1 MDQRFSRTAVI
12 GFAFA
17 FAMPIALAKAEIKTQ
32 TIDYKQGDATLEGYL
47 AYDDTTAA
55 RRPGIIVAHEWG
67 GLTAYEK
74 MRSEMLAK
82 LGFVAFA
89 ADIYGKSVRPA
100 GVPEKMAQSSKYS
113 NDRALLRARMTA
125 ALDMLG
131 RDARVDTG
139 KIAAIGFCFGGT
151 AVLELARSG
160 AEIGGVVTFH
170 GGLSNPSPQDD
181 RNIRGRVLVL
191 HGADDPL
198 VPKAAVDALEK
209 QLTDAKVDWQVVLY
223 SGTVHSFTNPA
234 SNDPAHGVLYNERS
248 DVRSWTAMQ
257 DFLREAFAK

>member
-89 ADIYGKSVRPA
+89 ADIYGKGVRPA
-100 GVPEKMAQSSKYS
+100 GTTRTFMWSVA
-113 NDRALLRARMTA
+113 
-125 ALDMLG
+125 
-131 RDARVDTG
+131 
-139 KIAAIGFCFGGT
+139 
-151 AVLELARSG
+151 ARSPP
-160 AEIGGVVTFH
+160 ARPPIRR
-170 GGLSNPSPQDD
+170 SPP
-181 RNIRGRVLVL
+181 RR
-191 HGADDPL
+191 
-198 VPKAAVDALEK
+198 
-209 QLTDAKVDWQVVLY
+209 
-223 SGTVHSFTNPA
+223 
-234 SNDPAHGVLYNERS
+234 
-248 DVRSWTAMQ
+248 
-257 DFLREAFAK
+257 

>member
-89 ADIYGKSVRPA
+89 ADIYGKGVRPA
-100 GVPEKMAQSSKYS
+100 GVPEKMAQSSK
-113 NDRALLRARMTA
+113 
-125 ALDMLG
+125 
-131 RDARVDTG
+131 
-139 KIAAIGFCFGGT
+139 
-151 AVLELARSG
+151 RSAG
-160 AEIGGVVTFH
+160 
-170 GGLSNPSPQDD
+170 P
-181 RNIRGRVLVL
+181 
-191 HGADDPL
+191 
-198 VPKAAVDALEK
+198 
-209 QLTDAKVDWQVVLY
+209 
-223 SGTVHSFTNPA
+223 
-234 SNDPAHGVLYNERS
+234 
-248 DVRSWTAMQ
+248 
-257 DFLREAFAK
+257 